1 MRTTKLF
8 SENSTDSNI
17 WKITFSSSLPSSRQ
31 LSHLLKIKSDFLSIM
46 PPELLK
52 QEYLKRGSDGFYI
65 DAVPPLDKYE
75 KKAAN

>member
-1 MRTTKLF
+1 
-8 SENSTDSNI
+8 
-17 WKITFSSSLPSSRQ
+17 
-31 LSHLLKIKSDFLSIM
+31 M